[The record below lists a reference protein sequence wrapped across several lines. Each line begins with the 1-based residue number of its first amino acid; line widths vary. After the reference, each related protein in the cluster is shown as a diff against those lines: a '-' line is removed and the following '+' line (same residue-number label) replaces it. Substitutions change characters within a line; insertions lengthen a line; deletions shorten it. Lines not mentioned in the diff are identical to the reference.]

1 MADQDHT
8 APNVPDA
15 RRKTPTRTE
24 GLRPG
29 FAILRLGFAIVRLGL
44 MLSAAFAIARL
55 ANAEIDFNG
64 DTISSVRQAAQIGN
78 SEYWM
83 RLAELDPPHAP
94 HFLREAALV
103 DPRDAAAWIAL
114 GLAEERVAEE
124 SAAENRKS
132 QNRKSPKR
140 TSPNDR
146 SKSGDFAAA
155 RAAFDKAFSLDR
167 QYSPAWALANFCLRH
182 QDQGPDYDACFWRA
196 AARAALRSP
205 SLADL
210 AIADSGGNRTG
221 SSANLTDLA
230 PLLDLAG
237 RMEPSPEKTLDR
249 LAASINQ
256 FAAADG
262 ATATYAQSI
271 GRELE
276 RAWLN
281 DLIGQERWED
291 AALIAQRI
299 ESRHD
304 AADKARLDDL
314 VDRLIAAGKAPE
326 AVATWNG
333 YAAGTAASGN
343 GTSAALAPFN
353 GASLTNGDFA
363 SEPTDMGFDWRLG
376 LHPAG
381 AFGSVL
387 SGALGNDARQIA
399 KRWQPNML
407 EFRLSGEEPEQIP
420 MSEQWLPLARGT
432 YKLRF
437 EYSTRGLA
445 APTGIRWDFVTR
457 AGNEDKENQAAE
469 KERRAG
475 NDSLA
480 PSEQWRAGE
489 WIFSNTV
496 SGVSSNTLPGVSSQ
510 RGARP
515 LTLGRLRLIYSRE
528 PGTERARGLFSLR
541 KVTLQT
547 L

>member
-8 APNVPDA
+8 APNVRGA
-15 RRKTPTRTE
+15 RRKAPTRAK
-24 GLRPG
+24 GLRPA
-29 FAILRLGFAIVRLGL
+29 FSILRLGFAIVRLGL
-44 MLSAAFAIARL
+44 MLSAAFAIVRL
-55 ANAEIDFNG
+55 ASAEIDFNR

-83 RLAELDPPHAP
+83 RLAELDPAHAP
-94 HFLREAALV
+94 HLLREAALA
-103 DPRDAAAWIAL
+103 DPRDASVWIAL
-114 GLAEERVAEE
+114 GLVEERLTQERL
-124 SAAENRKS
+124 AAERSAKKRDARNRES
-132 QNRKSPKR
+132 QA
-140 TSPNDR
+140 
-146 SKSGDFAAA
+146 GDFTEA

-182 QDQGPDYDACFWRA
+182 QDQGQEEEACFWRA

-210 AIADSGGNRTG
+210 AIADSGGSHTG
-221 SSANLTDLA
+221 ASANLTDLA

-237 RMEPSPEKTLDR
+237 RMEPSPAKTLDR
-249 LAASINQ
+249 LTASINR
-256 FAAADG
+256 FAAVDG

-304 AADKARLDDL
+304 SADKARLDDL

-326 AVATWNG
+326 AVTTWNG

-343 GTSAALAPFN
+343 GTFAPLVPFK

-387 SGALGNDARQIA
+387 SGASGNDARQIA
-399 KRWQPNML
+399 KRWQPNTL
-407 EFRLSGEEPEQIP
+407 EFRLSGEEPEQVP

-432 YKLRF
+432 YRLRF

-445 APTGIRWDFVTR
+445 APTGIRWDFAAR
-457 AGNEDKENQAAE
+457 AGNEHTENQAEEKDRHAE
-469 KERRAG
+469 A
-475 NDSLA
+475 DSLA
-480 PSEQWRAGE
+480 PSEKWRAGE
-489 WIFSNTV
+489 WIFSNTH
-496 SGVSSNTLPGVSSQ
+496 
-510 RGARP
+510 GARP

-541 KVTLQT
+541 KVTLET

>member
-1 MADQDHT
+1 MADPDHT
-8 APNVPDA
+8 PHVQGA
-15 RRKTPTRTE
+15 RRKTPARTKRLRPDFVI
-24 GLRPG
+24 LRPG
-29 FAILRLGFAIVRLGL
+29 FGILRLGFAIVRLGL
-44 MLSAAFAIARL
+44 MLSAAFAIVRL
-55 ANAEIDFNG
+55 ASAEIDFTG
-64 DTISSVRQAAQIGN
+64 DTISSVRQAAKIGN

-83 RLAELDPPHAP
+83 RLAELDPSHAP
-94 HFLREAALV
+94 HLLKEAALA
-103 DPRDAAAWIAL
+103 DPRDASVWIAL
-114 GLAEERVAEE
+114 GLVEERLTEE
-124 SAAENRKS
+124 RLAAERSAKKRDARNHES
-132 QNRKSPKR
+132 QA
-140 TSPNDR
+140 
-146 SKSGDFAAA
+146 GDFTAA

-182 QDQGPDYDACFWRA
+182 PDEGRDEGQENDACFWRA

-210 AIADSGGNRTG
+210 AIADSGGNQTG
-221 SSANLTDLA
+221 ASANLTDLA

-237 RMEPSPEKTLDR
+237 RMEPSPAKTLDR
-249 LAASINQ
+249 LTASINR

-262 ATATYAQSI
+262 ATATYAHSL
-271 GRELE
+271 GKELE

-304 AADKARLDDL
+304 ATDKARLDDL

-343 GTSAALAPFN
+343 GTFAPLAPFKD
-353 GASLTNGDFA
+353 ASLTNGDFA

-376 LHPAG
+376 LRPAG

-387 SGALGNDARQIA
+387 RGALGSDARQIA

-407 EFRLSGEEPEQIP
+407 EFRLSGEEPEQVP

-437 EYSTRGLA
+437 EYTTRGLA
-445 APTGIRWDFVTR
+445 APTGIRWDFAAR
-457 AGNEDKENQAAE
+457 AGNQDRQSDTAENRAEE
-469 KERRAG
+469 KERHAEEH
-475 NDSLA
+475 SLA

-489 WIFSNTV
+489 WIFSNTHRA
-496 SGVSSNTLPGVSSQ
+496 Q
-510 RGARP
+510 P

-541 KVTLQT
+541 KVTLET